1 MDKQEIKQKIDIV
14 GLISETVALTKDG
27 KNFKGL
33 CPFHDDH
40 NPSLVVYPDTQRWQ
54 CYGCKKGGDCF
65 EWYMRARGVDF
76 TTALDA
82 LRPQCGAAAVAK
94 TTTWDIT
101 DVDGNVVAQHIR
113 YDRPD
118 GTKDYSWKRDGRKGL
133 DGMSVADLPLY
144 GIKHLFDMGSAAVKD
159 IIIVEGEKAADALIK
174 AGHAALGTVTGASCC
189 PNREV
194 FAPLV
199 GWEARK
205 HLWCDNDDAGRA
217 HMDKV
222 ASRLSSLGIE
232 PCELVWPDAPPKGD
246 AYDFLQA
253 GADVRALL
261 AAAIPYPRPVGHQD
275 VSTGWGGDMR
285 SDKSIPGATRTKLG
299 QELGHAGVGTVT
311 ELEDSDI
318 AGQVREWVSHT
329 SGWFTNDEIDR
340 ELGFTTLVAKDY
352 RGKIM
357 RRLKQQGIVDQHA
370 KVNKQWRYVNTRL
383 TFLDFKA
390 ASNVR
395 ALPVRWPL
403 GIEDYVKLFP
413 GNLAVV
419 AGAPNAGKTALLL
432 NFLRLNMKQFPIYY
446 FCSEMGQVELK
457 DRLEMFPGMAID
469 DWHFKAAERSSD
481 FEDVIVPDCIN
492 IIDFLEMT
500 DELYRVN
507 THLTNI
513 SHKIGNGLAIV
524 AIQKKEGAKYGR
536 GLEFGLEKPKLYLS
550 MDKGKL
556 TIVKGKTWVNPRVDP
571 NGLTVNFKITRG
583 CQFEI
588 TKEWAQAAQ

>member
-65 EWYMRARGVDF
+65 EWYMRARRVDF
-76 TTALDA
+76 TTALEA
-82 LRPQCGAAAVAK
+82 LRRQCGDAAVAK

-101 DVDGNVVAQHIR
+101 DVDGNVIAQHIR
-113 YDRPD
+113 YDHPD
-118 GTKDYSWKRDGRKGL
+118 GTKDYSWKRDGQNGL
-133 DGMSVADLPLY
+133 GGLSVSDLPLY
-144 GIKHLFDMGSAAVKD
+144 GIKHLFDIGSAAVKD
-159 IIIVEGEKAADALIK
+159 IIIVEGEKAAGALIG
-174 AGHAALGTVTGASCC
+174 AGYAALGTATGASSC
-189 PNREV
+189 PSREV
-194 FAPLV
+194 LAPLV

-205 HLWCDNDDAGRA
+205 HLWPDNDDAGRA

-222 ASRLSSLGIE
+222 GRQLNSLGIE
-232 PCELVWPDAPPKGD
+232 PYELVWPDAPPKGD
-246 AYDFLQA
+246 AHDFLQA

-261 AAAIPYPRPVGHQD
+261 AAAVPYPRPVGHQD
-275 VSTGWGGDMR
+275 VSTGWGGDIG

-299 QELGHAGVGTVT
+299 QELGHAGVETVPD
-311 ELEDSDI
+311 LENSDI
-318 AGQVREWVSHT
+318 ASQVREWVSHT

-357 RRLKQQGIVDQHA
+357 RRLKQQGIVDQHT
-370 KVNKQWRYVNTRL
+370 KINKQWRYVNTRL

-390 ASNVR
+390 ASAVR

-403 GIEDYVKLFP
+403 GIENYVKLFP

-432 NFLRLNMKQFPIYY
+432 NFVRLNMKQFPIYY

-457 DRLEMFPGMAID
+457 DRLEMFPGMSID

-481 FEDVIVPDCIN
+481 FDDVVVPDCVN

-536 GLEFGLEKPKLYLS
+536 GLEFGVEKPKLYLS

-556 TIVKGKTWVNPRVDP
+556 TIVKGKTWVNPKVDP
-571 NGLTVNFKITRG
+571 NGLTVNFKITGG
-583 CQFEI
+583 CQFET
-588 TKEWAQAAQ
+588 TKEWVQTAQ